1 MELSKT
7 IHERRK
13 TYHMSCKDFITS
25 ILNID
30 SSKIKSLDT
39 IQHSDTSIDV
49 FITLNEVL
57 YAKYCVLESL
67 SSQFHQ
73 KHNYDI
79 NIKLLISMQQF
90 YT

>member
-1 MELSKT
+1 
-7 IHERRK
+7 
-13 TYHMSCKDFITS
+13 MSCKDFITS
-25 ILNID
+25 ILNVD

-49 FITLNEVL
+49 FITLNEEP

-73 KHNYDI
+73 KYNYDI
-79 NIKLLISMQQF
+79 NIKLLISIQQF